1 MKQYQESA
9 TKVKCN
15 VRKCANH
22 SGDCHCKLNS
32 IRIGCDQTGCTNC
45 MDYENRE

>member
-22 SGDCHCKLNS
+22 NGDCYCKLNS
-32 IRIGCDQTGCTNC
+32 ICIDCDKTGCTNC